1 MSQMNALPDDAIW
14 LATYD
19 TSDGDYGRDNESL
32 YYLPESSSFAVEYY
46 YHDTR
51 GTDKGIKSVSL
62 ERAFD
67 LYQRASSR
75 EPEYL
80 TSKDVSK
87 DPRAIYIL
95 NILQREIN
103 EAKDKAMAKSTPVG
117 SIAKMDET
125 YAHLINLT
133 YLPQTGEFIKSEYRA
148 RYNDPEAWEQ
158 SASPIAEGAV
168 SIGEAMSLIE
178 DADFKLD
185 SDPYVAKRGAYIIS
199 SLREATA
206 TDDRKIFIGDLDN
219 DKYVPDTIP
228 DLFSIRWD
236 LYYAPSSGAFTVNE
250 VGYYCEVDGDD
261 WYKTTKEDVPISKEE
276 ALRFINSNNFYFTD
290 EDTIPA
296 KIILGN
302 FKREMEGAR
311 VETPPKPPSRE
322 VAPAK
327 AGEQDRDSVFAIVPA
342 KIGRASESVRYFDVP
357 DRNGG
362 IKPLAEVTLPH
373 GTKVGGMDASFYRFV
388 VSANQIDAG
397 GRDGSRSHSVL
408 LPERN
413 RTTGEPWRITLTRDF
428 GGRDANGAWQPDKRT
443 ITTTSTE
450 LRDCLKEQYQAY
462 RERAQQRQ
470 AERQPHQDRGD
481 RASHDGLDLD
491 AEGRDAREIS
501 SGFAHGRDRQPDFA
515 GRDL

>member
-1 MSQMNALPDDAIW
+1 MSVMRSA
-14 LATYD
+14 
-19 TSDGDYGRDNESL
+19 
-32 YYLPESSSFAVEYY
+32 
-46 YHDTR
+46 
-51 GTDKGIKSVSL
+51 
-62 ERAFD
+62 
-67 LYQRASSR
+67 RASS
-75 EPEYL
+75 
-80 TSKDVSK
+80 
-87 DPRAIYIL
+87 A
-95 NILQREIN
+95 
-103 EAKDKAMAKSTPVG
+103 G
-117 SIAKMDET
+117 
-125 YAHLINLT
+125 
-133 YLPQTGEFIKSEYRA
+133 
-148 RYNDPEAWEQ
+148 
-158 SASPIAEGAV
+158 SPIAEGAV

-178 DADFKLD
+178 DADFELD

-219 DKYVPDTIP
+219 DKYVPNTIP

-276 ALRFINSNNFYFTD
+276 ALRFINSNEFYPSDKGGYTASF
-290 EDTIPA
+290 IR
-296 KIILGN
+296 GN

-311 VETPPKPPSRE
+311 AETTPEPSFCE
-322 VAPAK
+322 ATPSK
-327 AGEQDRDSVFAIVPA
+327 AEDQSRDGVFAIVPA
-342 KIGRASESVRYFDVP
+342 KIGRDSESVRYFDVP
-357 DRNGG
+357 DKDGG

-397 GRDGSRSHSVL
+397 GRDGSRSHSIL

-450 LRDCLKEQYQAY
+450 LRDMLMSQERLVYYNEERGRDLNALAKLQLLRSHVVDPDLSDIIIHTPRCLVNMETA
-462 RERAQQRQ
+462 A
-470 AERQPHQDRGD
+470 HG
-481 RASHDGLDLD
+481 GCDLD
-491 AEGRDAREIS
+491 AESREARDACGSLAQGRDGYDRFREADAR
-501 SGFAHGRDRQPDFA
+501 
-515 GRDL
+515 